1 MSKRKKKTT
10 GRVCRT
16 VKHNGKRHYFWGHT
30 IAEAEQ
36 KRRKKISE
44 WEKQQEI
51 RNNPTFS
58 EYYESWTDARRD
70 SIKPSTLH
78 SQAGQYNAVAALEM
92 PNTSGR
98 TFSQLKLSEV
108 TTDDIRA
115 IQKAL
120 YASGR
125 KTQTVNDTIAHIK
138 HVFETA
144 VKEHR
149 IPYNPCDLV
158 QPLKR
163 TEERAR
169 DTHHRALTKEET
181 RAFLAAAAGSWYYD
195 VYRMALYTGMRIGEI
210 GALYTTDIRN
220 GLITVEKTITR
231 LEDGRYEVGSSA
243 KTEAG
248 RRTIP
253 VNDSIREI
261 IEHQKIMNHELFG
274 DKVEVLHDRIFKAP
288 EGGLL
293 MSTPVNREIKRIC
306 KAAGVEPF
314 TMHALRATF
323 ATRAIEQ
330 GINPRTIQ
338 EILGHSDYAIT
349 MNLYGHVLDDTKR
362 EAMQRF
368 SAM

>member
-1 MSKRKKKTT
+1 MAKQKQRID
-10 GRVCRT
+10 GRISRSFT
-16 VKHNGKRHYFWGHT
+16 VNGKRHFIYGRSKQELDRKEYEKRQKL
-30 IAEAEQ
+30 EAGQE
-36 KRRKKISE
+36 RRDD
-44 WEKQQEI
+44 
-51 RNNPTFS
+51 PTFAQ
-58 EYYESWTDARRD
+58 YYQAWTDTRRD

-78 SQAGQYNAVAALEM
+78 SQAGQYNAVAGLEM
-92 PNTSGR
+92 PDTGGR

-115 IQKAL
+115 VQRAL
-120 YASGR
+120 LAAGR
-125 KTQTVNDTIAHIK
+125 KTQTVNDTITHIK

-144 VKEHR
+144 VKER
-149 IPYNPCDLV
+149 RLDYNPCTLV

-169 DTHHRALTKEET
+169 DTHHRALTKDET
-181 RAFLAAAAGSWYYD
+181 RAFFEAAASSWYYD
-195 VYRMALYTGMRIGEI
+195 VYRIALYTGMRIGEI

-220 GLITVEKTITR
+220 DLITVEKTITR

-261 IEHQKIMNHELFG
+261 IEHQKTMNRALFG
-274 DKVEVLHDRIFKAP
+274 NVEALRELIFKAP

-349 MNLYGHVLDDTKR
+349 MNLYGHVLDETKR
-362 EAMQRF
+362 DAMLHFEAM
-368 SAM
+368 